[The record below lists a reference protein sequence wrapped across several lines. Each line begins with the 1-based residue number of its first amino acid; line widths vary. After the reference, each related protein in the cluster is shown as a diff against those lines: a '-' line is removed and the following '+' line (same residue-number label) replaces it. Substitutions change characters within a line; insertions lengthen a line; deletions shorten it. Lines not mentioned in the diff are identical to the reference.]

1 MKVGVS
7 TFKALKGGRIVID
20 VGTKEE
26 IDRIRTNIIENR
38 GKEPEAKAQELRN
51 PRLVIYNIPV
61 DITIDNATETI
72 REQNSE
78 LQLEESDITNKFIYR
93 KKRNQGT

>member
-7 TFKALKGGRIVID
+7 TFKALKDGRIVIE

-26 IDRIRTNIIENR
+26 IDRIRTSITEKC
-38 GKEPEAKAQELRN
+38 GKGLEAKAQELRN

-61 DITIDNATETI
+61 DITIVNATETI
-72 REQNSE
+72 RER
-78 LQLEESDITNKFIYR
+78 T
-93 KKRNQGT
+93 RN